1 MKDLELNQLENWYK
15 KNYQKSLK
23 GRWIT
28 YSNIEP
34 ILKELA
40 LIFDLEKIG
49 ESFNKVPI
57 NAITIGTG
65 KIKILIWSQMHGNES
80 TGTKAIFDLF
90 KFFKS
95 DSIEIINLKNFILN
109 YCTLTIVPMLNPD
122 GALAYTRVNAQ
133 LIDLNRD
140 AVDLKS
146 PESKVLRTILERT
159 NPDFCFN
166 LHDQRT
172 IFSVGNSNKPATISF
187 LAPSVDKERSITEGR
202 KQTMCVIAAMNKTL
216 QEVIPNQIGRYTDE
230 FYPKATGDNFQKE
243 GYNTILIEAG
253 HYIGDYNRE
262 LTRKYNFYALISGL
276 CFISS
281 KKETISYKDYFKIPN
296 NSKNFIDILYKN
308 ILLKKEGKIKNIDV
322 GMLFKEK
329 IIDDKFT
336 LQPHIEL
343 VGDLNHI
350 TGDAIIDKKLQI
362 IEDPITIEKLNDI

>member
-1 MKDLELNQLENWYK
+1 MKNLELNQLENWYK
-15 KNYQKSLK
+15 NNFQKALK

-34 ILKELA
+34 ILKELT

-49 ESFNKVPI
+49 ESFNNVPI
-57 NAITIGTG
+57 NTITIGSG

-90 KFFKS
+90 EFFKS
-95 DSIEIINLKNFILN
+95 DAIEIIEFKNLILKN
-109 YCTLTIVPMLNPD
+109 CTITIVPMLNPD

-146 PESKVLRTILERT
+146 PESKVLRTILEKT

-187 LAPSVDKERSITEGR
+187 LAPSVDKERTITEGR
-202 KQTMCVIAAMNKTL
+202 KQTMSVIAAMNKAL

-276 CFISS
+276 CFIAS
-281 KKETISYKDYFKIPN
+281 KKEDISYKDYFKIPN

-308 ILLKKEGKIKNIDV
+308 ILLKKEGKVKNIDV
-322 GMLFKEK
+322 GVLFKEK
-329 IIDDKFT
+329 IVNNKFI
-336 LQPHIEL
+336 LQPHIEV
-343 VGDLNHI
+343 VGDLKYL
-350 TGDAIIDKKLQI
+350 TGDKIIDKNLQM
-362 IEDPITIEKLNDI
+362 IEDVVTIKKLNLL